1 MPYSARA
8 RSGAPIAAPV
18 SWSELRDIDTAAP
31 FGIGDATLLAERAG
45 SPALAGWGVADQSL
59 PDL

>member
-1 MPYSARA
+1 M
-8 RSGAPIAAPV
+8 

-31 FGIGDATLLAERAG
+31 FGIGDATLLAKRAG
-45 SPALAGWGVADQSL
+45 SRALAGWGRTDQSL

>member
-8 RSGAPIAAPV
+8 RSGGSIAAPV

-31 FGIGDATLLAERAG
+31 FGIGDATLLAKRAG
-45 SPALAGWGVADQSL
+45 SRALAGWGRTDQSL